1 MADEVSKERLD
12 QITEINKQGAMF
24 VDILEQQKRAYKE
37 LSEAEQDRLGTATSY
52 NIAQKDNLSVANQL
66 ATLTVNDLKTRGKRE
81 KLEKKIADIKQR
93 QNNLEA
99 EIADLLEEGTDSA
112 LKQAKILKDTLD
124 TSKDLVKEARKL
136 TKVYRGLDNVARMFD
151 SMSDFVKD
159 IPVINKLFPEFEN
172 AAKAARDAFAEG
184 DSFIES
190 FGKGLLELSDFA
202 LKGVIAMAVKGAATM
217 QDRIVGLSR
226 ALGVSTAEASR
237 MEANVRS
244 TGLGFQDTLEST
256 IAFQKALGTSANI
269 GAKLTENAA
278 VLQKRM
284 GISAENTAAL
294 FDAASLAGME
304 LQEFTQEIAGTVKL
318 QNGLNGSAYNFL
330 DVVESIGSASETTR
344 LTIGKFKGGIAAA
357 AFESRKLGLSFSGLE
372 SASGGLLDF
381 QSSIQAELE
390 AELLTG
396 KQLNLQKARE
406 LALKGDL
413 AGVGEEIIKQL
424 GSEEEFLK
432 MNVLQREAIAKA
444 MGMTVE
450 DVSKS
455 FNIRRRD
462 ADLAKLQAKDTYA
475 NANFEQKL
483 RLLKAQGFSE
493 EEAHM
498 QLKKQLGEESYQ
510 QALLQETTQEKFTQ
524 AMEKVAGLLGEH
536 IVPLLENYVNPALEW
551 ASKNADLV
559 KNSFLAIAGTAI
571 AGRLFK
577 LFKFMG
583 KTMSGITKGF
593 GKIKSFFGLGKDA
606 AKVVA
611 KEGGEQAMKAGGK
624 GLAKAGGKFA
634 GKGLLK
640 RIPILGTLMGLGFA
654 VDRAMKGDFTG
665 AAMEAGSGALG
676 LLDLVAPGLGSA
688 LSLAADAGIA
698 ARDVSL
704 AGTAT
709 TTIPPGEAKLGA
721 GGIVQSPTRAL
732 VGEAGAE
739 AVVPLR
745 EFYAKID
752 ELIAEVKNSNN
763 VYIDSRK
770 VNSVLAMNAINQ

>member
-1 MADEVSKERLD
+1 MADEVSKKRLD
-12 QITEINKQGAMF
+12 QITEINRQGAMY
-24 VDILEQQKRAYKE
+24 VDILKQQQQAFKE
-37 LSEAEQDRLGTATSY
+37 LSEAEQTRLGDNTAY
-52 NIAQKDNLSVANQL
+52 NVAQKDNLNVATQL
-66 ATLTVNDLKTRGKRE
+66 AVLSVNDLKTRGKRKE
-81 KLEKKIADIKQR
+81 LEDKIKVIKGR
-93 QNNLEA
+93 QNTLETQIA
-99 EIADLLEEGTDSA
+99 ELLKEETA
-112 LKQAKILKDTLD
+112 EAAKQAKILKDTLD
-124 TSKDLVKEARKL
+124 TSRDLVKEARKL
-136 TKVYRGLDNVARMFD
+136 TKTYSGLDNVAKMFD
-151 SMSDFVKD
+151 TMSDFVQD
-159 IPVINKLFPEFEN
+159 IPVINKLFPEFKN

-184 DSFIES
+184 DNFAKA
-190 FGKGLLELSDFA
+190 FGKGLLELTDFG
-202 LKGVIAMAVKGAATM
+202 LKGVIAMAVTGAASM
-217 QDRIVGLSR
+217 QDRVVGLSR
-226 ALGVSTAEASR
+226 ALGVSTAEATR

-244 TGLGFQDTLEST
+244 TGLGFKDTLEST

-318 QNGLNGSAYNFL
+318 QNGLTGGAYNFL

-344 LTIGKFKGGIAAA
+344 LTIGKFKGGIASA
-357 AFESRKLGLSFSGLE
+357 AFETRKLGLSFSGLE

-413 AGVGEEIIKQL
+413 AGVGEEIVKQL
-424 GSEEEFLK
+424 GSEEEFLN
-432 MNVLQREAIAKA
+432 MNVLQRQAIAKA

-483 RLLKAQGFSE
+483 RLLKSQGFSD

-524 AMEKVAGLLGEH
+524 AMEKVAGLLAEH
-536 IVPLLENYVNPALEW
+536 IVPLLEKYVNPALEW
-551 ASKNADLV
+551 ASKNAELV
-559 KNSFLAIAGTAI
+559 KNSFLGIAGVAI
-571 AGRLFK
+571 GGKLFK
-577 LFKFMG
+577 LFRFMG
-583 KTMSGITKGF
+583 KTFTKIVGGIKKVKGFFGF
-593 GKIKSFFGLGKDA
+593 GKA
-606 AKVVA
+606 VA
-611 KEGGEQAMKAGGK
+611 KEGAETVVKTGAKNLTKTGGK
-624 GLAKAGGKFA
+624 LA
-634 GKGLLK
+634 GKSLLK
-640 RIPILGTLMGLGFA
+640 RVPILGSLMGLGFA
-654 VDRAMKGDFTG
+654 IDRAIKGDFKG

-676 LLDLVAPGLGSA
+676 LLDLLAPGVGTA

-698 ARDVSL
+698 ARDLKL

-709 TTIPPGEAKLGA
+709 TTIPPEDPQLAS
-721 GGIVQSPTRAL
+721 GGIVQRPTRAL
-732 VGEAGAE
+732 IGEAGAE
-739 AVVPLR
+739 AVIPLKD
-745 EFYAKID
+745 FYSKID